1 MHLRAPWLTQRG
13 PYGVFLTWG
22 SDGRPSFVPEAS
34 ARPRPLIFLKYR
46 LAHFVQTLRKRTFL
60 PTAGDI
66 MCKLALAEAIQV
78 PSGRLRLEPR
88 IAVHKHVTA
97 A

>member
-1 MHLRAPWLTQRG
+1 
-13 PYGVFLTWG
+13 
-22 SDGRPSFVPEAS
+22 
-34 ARPRPLIFLKYR
+34 
-46 LAHFVQTLRKRTFL
+46 VQTLRKRTFL